1 MAAFFDAE
9 SEWAGSFAQRFI
21 NLLHSCRECTT
32 IGKKHLHKGYSVM
45 KFTYQTTI
53 YACFLGYIVQAI
65 VNNFIPLLFI
75 TLQDTYQIPL
85 SQITLLVTV
94 NFGIQLL
101 VDTLASVYMDRI
113 GYRASGVMAHVCAAA
128 GLILLTILPGVMDP
142 FVGILLSVAVYAVGG
157 GILEVLVSPVME
169 SCPTDNKEKAMSLL
183 HSFYCWGHVGVV
195 LISTA
200 FFAAA
205 GIGNWRMLALA
216 WSAIPLINAY
226 IFAKTP
232 IAPLISEGE
241 KVMSIRELFASKT
254 FWLLMI
260 MMVCSGASE
269 QAVGQWYSAFAEQ
282 GLHLS
287 KTLGD
292 LVGPMTFA
300 VMMGFSRIFYGK
312 YGDRINLE
320 RFMLFSAGLCVLA
333 YLLISLSPW
342 PVLSVVGCALCGLTV
357 GIMWPGTF
365 SRAAV
370 VLRRG
375 GTAMF
380 ALLALG
386 GDLGCS
392 SGPTLVGF
400 ISGIAADN
408 MKLGILAAIVFP
420 LVMVLCLKQGR
431 LKTE

>member
-1 MAAFFDAE
+1 MIPITLCKGC
-9 SEWAGSFAQRFI
+9 SE
-21 NLLHSCRECTT
+21 
-32 IGKKHLHKGYSVM
+32 M
-45 KFTYQTTI
+45 KFTYKTTI
-53 YACFLGYIVQAI
+53 VACFLGYIVQAI

-85 SQITLLVTV
+85 TQITWLVTI

-113 GYRASGVMAHVCAAA
+113 GYRASGVIAHFCCAA
-128 GLILLTILPGVMDP
+128 GLILLTILPNIMDP
-142 FVGILLSVAVYAVGG
+142 FAGILLSIAVYAIGG
-157 GILEVLVSPVME
+157 GIIEVLVSPVME

-195 LISTA
+195 LISTL
-200 FFAAA
+200 FFTLA
-205 GIGNWRMLALA
+205 GIENWRVLTLV
-216 WSAIPLINAY
+216 WAIVPLVNIY

-241 KVMSIRELFASKT
+241 KGMSIAELFTSKT
-254 FWLLMI
+254 FWILVLMMI
-260 MMVCSGASE
+260 CSGASE
-269 QAVGQWYSAFAEQ
+269 QAVGQWSSAFAEQ
-282 GLHLS
+282 GLGLT
-287 KTLGD
+287 KAIGD

-300 VMMGFSRIFYGK
+300 VMMGLTRVFYGK
-312 YGDRINLE
+312 YGDRIDLG
-320 RFMLFSAGLCVLA
+320 RFMTASAILCVGA

-342 PVLSVVGCALCGLTV
+342 PALSVAGCALCGLTV

-380 ALLALG
+380 ALLALA

-392 SGPTLVGF
+392 SGPTLVG
-400 ISGIAADN
+400 IVSGLASDN

-420 LVMVLCLKQGR
+420 LVMARCLKLGNMKDR
-431 LKTE
+431 

>member
-1 MAAFFDAE
+1 
-9 SEWAGSFAQRFI
+9 
-21 NLLHSCRECTT
+21 
-32 IGKKHLHKGYSVM
+32 M

-113 GYRASGVMAHVCAAA
+113 GYRASGIIAHVCAAA
-128 GLILLTILPGVMDP
+128 GLILLTILPGMMDP
-142 FVGILLSVAVYAVGG
+142 FNGILLSIAVYAVGG

-195 LISTA
+195 LISTV

-216 WSAIPLINAY
+216 WSVIPLINAY

-241 KVMSIRELFASKT
+241 KGMSIRELFASKT
-254 FWLLMI
+254 FWILMI

-269 QAVGQWYSAFAEQ
+269 QAVGQWSSAFAEQ
-282 GLHLS
+282 GLHLT
-287 KTLGD
+287 KMVGD

-300 VMMGFSRIFYGK
+300 VMMGLTRIFYGK
-312 YGDRINLE
+312 YGDKINLE
-320 RFMLFSAGLCVLA
+320 RFMSSSAVLCVLA

-380 ALLALG
+380 ALLALA

-408 MKLGILAAIVFP
+408 MKAGILAAVVFP
-420 LVMVLCLKQGR
+420 LVMALCLKLGR
-431 LKTE
+431 LKAE

>member
-1 MAAFFDAE
+1 
-9 SEWAGSFAQRFI
+9 
-21 NLLHSCRECTT
+21 
-32 IGKKHLHKGYSVM
+32 M

-65 VNNFIPLLFI
+65 VNNFVPLLFI

-85 SQITLLVTV
+85 SQITLLVTI

-113 GYRASGVMAHVCAAA
+113 GYRASGIMAHVCAAA
-128 GLILLTILPGVMDP
+128 GLILLTILPGMMDP
-142 FVGILLSVAVYAVGG
+142 FTGILLSIAVYAVGG

-195 LISTA
+195 LISTV
-200 FFAAA
+200 FFAVA

-216 WSAIPLINAY
+216 WSVIPLINAY

-241 KVMSIRELFASKT
+241 KGMSIRELFASKT
-254 FWLLMI
+254 FWILMI

-269 QAVGQWYSAFAEQ
+269 QAVGQWSSAFAEQ
-282 GLHLS
+282 GLRLT

-300 VMMGFSRIFYGK
+300 VMMGLTRIFYGK
-312 YGDRINLE
+312 YGDKINLE
-320 RFMLFSAGLCVLA
+320 RFMLSSAVLCVLA

-365 SRAAV
+365 SRASI

-380 ALLALG
+380 ALLALA

-408 MKLGILAAIVFP
+408 MKAGILAAVVFP
-420 LVMVLCLKQGR
+420 LVMALCLKLGL
-431 LKTE
+431 LKAE

>member
-1 MAAFFDAE
+1 
-9 SEWAGSFAQRFI
+9 
-21 NLLHSCRECTT
+21 
-32 IGKKHLHKGYSVM
+32 M
-45 KFTYQTTI
+45 KFTYKTTI
-53 YACFLGYIVQAI
+53 GACFLGYIVQAI
-65 VNNFIPLLFI
+65 VNNFIPLLFV

-85 SQITLLVTV
+85 SRITLLVTI

-101 VDTLASVYMDRI
+101 VDTAASLWMDRI
-113 GYRASGVMAHVCAAA
+113 GYRISGVIAHVCAAA
-128 GLILLTILPGVMDP
+128 GLILLTILPGIMDP
-142 FVGILLSVAVYAVGG
+142 FTGILLSVVVYAIGG

-195 LISTA
+195 LISTV
-200 FFAAA
+200 FFSIA
-205 GIGNWRMLALA
+205 GIGNWRMLALI
-216 WSAIPLINAY
+216 WSVLPLINAY

-241 KVMSIRELFASKT
+241 RGMSLAELFASKT
-254 FWLLMI
+254 FWILML

-269 QAVGQWYSAFAEQ
+269 QAVGQWSSAFAEK
-282 GLHLS
+282 GLQLT
-287 KTLGD
+287 KAVGD

-300 VMMGFSRIFYGK
+300 VMMGLTRLFYGR
-312 YGDRINLE
+312 YGDRIHLE
-320 RFMLFSAGLCVLA
+320 RFMLGSAVLCVCA

-342 PVLSVVGCALCGLTV
+342 PVLSVVGCALCGLSV

-380 ALLALG
+380 ALLALA

-392 SGPTLVGF
+392 SGPTLVGV
-400 ISGIAADN
+400 ISGFFGN
-408 MKLGILAAIVFP
+408 QMKIGILAAVIFP
-420 LVMVLCLKQGR
+420 MVMAFCLKLGN
-431 LKTE
+431 LKEE

>member
-1 MAAFFDAE
+1 
-9 SEWAGSFAQRFI
+9 
-21 NLLHSCRECTT
+21 
-32 IGKKHLHKGYSVM
+32 
-45 KFTYQTTI
+45 
-53 YACFLGYIVQAI
+53 
-65 VNNFIPLLFI
+65 
-75 TLQDTYQIPL
+75 
-85 SQITLLVTV
+85 
-94 NFGIQLL
+94 
-101 VDTLASVYMDRI
+101 
-113 GYRASGVMAHVCAAA
+113 
-128 GLILLTILPGVMDP
+128 
-142 FVGILLSVAVYAVGG
+142 
-157 GILEVLVSPVME
+157 
-169 SCPTDNKEKAMSLL
+169 MSLL

-195 LISTA
+195 LISTF
-200 FFAAA
+200 FFAVA
-205 GIGNWRMLALA
+205 GIGNWRILALV
-216 WSAIPLINAY
+216 WSVIPLFNAY

-241 KVMSIRELFASKT
+241 KGMSIRELFASKT
-254 FWLLMI
+254 FWILMI

-269 QAVGQWYSAFAEQ
+269 QAVGQWSSAFAEQ
-282 GLHLS
+282 GLHLT
-287 KTLGD
+287 KMVGD

-300 VMMGFSRIFYGK
+300 VMMGLTRIFYGK
-312 YGDRINLE
+312 YGDKINLE
-320 RFMLFSAGLCVLA
+320 RFMSSSAALCVLA

-380 ALLALG
+380 ALLALA

-392 SGPTLVGF
+392 SGPTLVGL

-408 MKLGILAAIVFP
+408 MKAGILAAVVFP
-420 LVMVLCLKQGR
+420 LVMALCLKLGR

>member
-1 MAAFFDAE
+1 
-9 SEWAGSFAQRFI
+9 
-21 NLLHSCRECTT
+21 
-32 IGKKHLHKGYSVM
+32 M
-45 KFTYQTTI
+45 KFTYKTTI
-53 YACFLGYIVQAI
+53 AACFLGYIVQAI

-75 TLQDTYQIPL
+75 TLQDTYLIPL
-85 SQITLLVTV
+85 SQITLLVTI

-101 VDTLASVYMDRI
+101 VDMLSSVFMDRI
-113 GYRASGVMAHVCAAA
+113 GYRASGVIAHVCAAV
-128 GLILLTILPGVMDP
+128 GLILLTILPNIMDP
-142 FVGILLSVAVYAVGG
+142 FIGILLSVAVYAIGG
-157 GILEVLVSPVME
+157 GIIEVLVSPVME

-195 LISTA
+195 LISTL

-205 GIGNWRMLALA
+205 GIENWRVLALSWA
-216 WSAIPLINAY
+216 VIPMINAY
-226 IFAKTP
+226 IFARTP

-241 KVMSIRELFASKT
+241 KGMSMKELFASKA
-254 FWLLMI
+254 FWILVLMMI
-260 MMVCSGASE
+260 CSGASE
-269 QAVGQWYSAFAEQ
+269 QAVGQWSSAFAEQ
-282 GLHLS
+282 GLGLS
-287 KTLGD
+287 KAVGD

-300 VMMGFSRIFYGK
+300 VMMGVTRIFYGK
-312 YGDRINLE
+312 YGERIQLDK
-320 RFMLFSAGLCVLA
+320 FMTASAVLCVGA

-342 PVLSVVGCALCGLTV
+342 PALSVVGCALCGLAV

-380 ALLALG
+380 ALLALA

-392 SGPTLVGF
+392 GGPTLVG
-400 ISGIAADN
+400 IVSDLLGGN

-420 LVMVLCLKQGR
+420 VLMALCLKLGN
-431 LKTE
+431 LKEE